1 MNGVIIL
8 NSYESLTNFDSIL
21 LMSILCAWSLAA
33 AIVALFALLKYGYDS
48 WKEFAIL
55 VVCVVLFIV
64 CGCLIPEDKY
74 ETRYQVTVDDLVS
87 MNEFQNKYEIIEVE
101 GKIYTVK
108 ERVE

>member
-8 NSYESLTNFDSIL
+8 NSYESLTNFGSIL

-33 AIVALFALLKYGYDS
+33 AIVELFALLKYGCDS

-74 ETRYQVTVDDLVS
+74 ETHYQVTVDDSVS
-87 MNEFQNKYEIIEVE
+87 MNEFQSKYEIIEVE
-101 GKIYTVK
+101 GKIYTVR

>member
-21 LMSILCAWSLAA
+21 LMSILCAWSLVAT
-33 AIVALFALLKYGYDS
+33 IVALFALLKYGCDS

-74 ETRYQVTVDDLVS
+74 ETRYQVTVDDSVS

>member
-8 NSYESLTNFDSIL
+8 NSYESLTNFGSIL
-21 LMSILCAWSLAA
+21 LMSILCAWFLAA
-33 AIVALFALLKYGYDS
+33 AIVALFALLKYGCDS

-64 CGCLIPEDKY
+64 CGCFIPEDKY
-74 ETRYQVTVDDLVS
+74 ETHYQVTIDDSVS

-101 GKIYTVK
+101 GKIYTVR

>member
-21 LMSILCAWSLAA
+21 LMSILCAWSLTA
-33 AIVALFALLKYGYDS
+33 AIVALFALLKYGCDS

-74 ETRYQVTVDDLVS
+74 ETHYQVTVDNSVS

-101 GKIYTVK
+101 GKIYTIR

>member
-8 NSYESLTNFDSIL
+8 NSYESLTNFGSIL
-21 LMSILCAWSLAA
+21 LMNILCAWSLVA
-33 AIVALFALLKYGYDS
+33 AIVALFALLKYGCDS

-74 ETRYQVTVDDLVS
+74 ETHYQVTVDNSVS